1 MYSRQLRVRFKKYWF
16 SPFTEKK
23 IKLISCFV
31 ILKSFFEILG
41 KSTFFSKFHPKMK
54 NRWKYNEFSIFRKKI
69 GLARRYLIRLKILCF
84 WTWDYEKIS
93 TSTQHCIDCV
103 LRLQYRF
110 KSGTV
115 EKPLF
120 MFKNSLFS
128 PERAVF
134 SEFFH
139 EIKAAIKCMTLKI
152 DLGLNYKPLDTFW

>member
-1 MYSRQLRVRFKKYWF
+1 ML
-16 SPFTEKK
+16 
-23 IKLISCFV
+23 
-31 ILKSFFEILG
+31 
-41 KSTFFSKFHPKMK
+41 FSKAFLKFWENLHFFQNFTQK
-54 NRWKYNEFSIFRKKI
+54 WKIVENTTNFPFFGKKI